1 MAAAIWSG
9 TSNKRKVAVGALERV
24 HVEPGI
30 LGEEGALGKG
40 LRVEPANRRF
50 VDELPG
56 FPEIQVIGIAKDVI
70 SDSVL

>member
-1 MAAAIWSG
+1 
-9 TSNKRKVAVGALERV
+9 
-24 HVEPGI
+24 